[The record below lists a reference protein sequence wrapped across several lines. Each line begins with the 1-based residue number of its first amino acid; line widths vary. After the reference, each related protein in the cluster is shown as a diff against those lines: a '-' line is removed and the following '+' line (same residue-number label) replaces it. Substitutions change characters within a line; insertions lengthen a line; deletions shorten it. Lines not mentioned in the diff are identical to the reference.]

1 MSPRPKLSL
10 MLLLSNM
17 AAMATPRVALP
28 ERMKKLRTWC
38 LTQSGR
44 WWDEEQSNP
53 KACPELAPHYKCG

>member
-17 AAMATPRVALP
+17 AAMAAPQALP

-53 KACPELAPHYKCG
+53 KACPELAPHHKCG

>member
-17 AAMATPRVALP
+17 AAMAAPLALP
-28 ERMKKLRTWC
+28 ERMQKLRTWC

>member
-1 MSPRPKLSL
+1 

-17 AAMATPRVALP
+17 AVMAAPQALP

>member
-1 MSPRPKLSL
+1 

-17 AAMATPRVALP
+17 AAMAAPLALP
-28 ERMKKLRTWC
+28 ERMQKLRTWC

-53 KACPELAPHYKCG
+53 KACPELAPQYKCG